1 MRVVADLGAGGLL
14 ILAPEAP
21 TPVMELALSI
31 MPGMIG
37 MVAGRVNATSQR
49 QPRASTL
56 DHWGEAMDH
65 LPFTIGQRQ
74 TSIRISFN
82 GRLRDLPEMLLSR
95 LTLRRSTR

>member
-1 MRVVADLGAGGLL
+1 
-14 ILAPEAP
+14 
-21 TPVMELALSI
+21 MELALSI

-37 MVAGRVNATSQR
+37 MVAGWVNATSQR
-49 QPRASTL
+49 QPRAWTL